1 MNNFSGKSEIEH
13 FTKDDTLY
21 IFFNTSIAG
30 GIIKITNKAKIDVNN
45 RKPVNI
51 ISEYKKFGIKS
62 KGKMEFGKDFI
73 ISSLS
78 NEKEKIFSNLKY
90 QPNDWLILP
99 FYLQLL
105 DTDIYRCS
113 MIHGDFE
120 LLKKEANDTIFWE
133 DVSKNL
139 YVKIYK
145 NKFIFLRADKVIMEM
160 VNE

>member
-1 MNNFSGKSEIEH
+1 MNKFSGKSEIKH
-13 FTKDDTLY
+13 FTQDDTLH
-21 IFFNTSIAG
+21 ILFNTNIAG
-30 GIIKITNKAKIDVNN
+30 GMIKITNKAKIDVKNK
-45 RKPVNI
+45 KPVNI

-62 KGKMEFGKDFI
+62 EGRVEFGKDFI
-73 ISSLS
+73 KSSLS

-105 DTDIYRCS
+105 DTNIYRCS

-120 LLKKEANDTIFWE
+120 LVKKEVNDTVFWE

-139 YVKIYK
+139 YIKISK
-145 NKFIFLRADKVIMEM
+145 NKFIFLRADKIVMEM
-160 VNE
+160 VDE